1 MITSHYGN
9 PKQKCGK
16 RGLVMTTDKDLN
28 PMNVMKAL
36 NLSPNTQDE
45 TQPLTTFEMGKLW
58 ATYMGNSMS
67 IQILSYF
74 LKHCEDENIRTLLE
88 NGLALSKDFIKRIEK
103 FFVKDQFPIPI
114 GFTKDDVNLGAP
126 RLYEDEFYVH
136 YLKYAA
142 KAGISLYAV
151 AVPLVMREDIREFFV
166 YCNHCTTI
174 FLGQINNVLMENNFI
189 AKPPIIPTP
198 EGIDKINKQSYLNGF
213 FGEVRPLQA
222 LEIIHLYDN
231 IENNTTSKALLLG
244 FSQIVQDEKIK
255 ALFKRGLDMT
265 DKAVKQYMEKLHIEH
280 MQPPSYLDHLVTT
293 STYPPFSDKIMLF
306 HKVDMFAMKI
316 RSFGNSLA
324 VTARRDINMLYART
338 LINIGIFVDDGMNIL
353 IDKGW
358 LESPPRAYD
367 RD

>member
-1 MITSHYGN
+1 MFKSHYGN

-16 RGLVMTTDKDLN
+16 RGLIMTTDKELN
-28 PMNVMKAL
+28 PMNVMKPL
-36 NLSPNTQDE
+36 NLSPKALDE

-74 LKHCEDENIRTLLE
+74 LQHCEDEDIRTLLE
-88 NGLALSKDFIKRIEK
+88 NGLAVSKDFLQRVEG
-103 FFVKDQFPIPI
+103 FFKKDNFPIPI
-114 GFTKDDVNLGAP
+114 GFTKDDVNLDAP
-126 RLYEDEFYVH
+126 RLYEDEFYAH

-142 KAGISLYAV
+142 KAGISLYSV
-151 AVPLVMREDIREFFV
+151 AVPLMMREDIREFFV
-166 YCNHCTTI
+166 YCNQCTTVL
-174 FLGQINNVLMENNFI
+174 LGQINAVLMEKKLI
-189 AKPPIIPTP
+189 VRPPIIPTP
-198 EGIDKINKQSYLNGF
+198 EGIEKIDKQSYLNGF
-213 FGEVRPLQA
+213 RNVRPLHA

-231 IENNTTSKALLLG
+231 IENNTTSMALLLG
-244 FSQIVQDEKIK
+244 FHQIVQDEKIRT
-255 ALFKRGLDMT
+255 LFKRGLDMT

-280 MQPPSYLDHLVTT
+280 IQPPSYLDHLVTT

-316 RSFGNSLA
+316 RAFGNSLA

-338 LINIGIFVDDGMNIL
+338 LLNIGLFVDDGMNIL

-358 LESPPRAYD
+358 LESPPKAYD
-367 RD
+367 RV

>member
-1 MITSHYGN
+1 
-9 PKQKCGK
+9 
-16 RGLVMTTDKDLN
+16 
-28 PMNVMKAL
+28 MNVMKPLNISSNAL
-36 NLSPNTQDE
+36 DE
-45 TQPLTTFEMGKLW
+45 TRPLTTFEMGKLW

-74 LKHCEDENIRTLLE
+74 LQHCEDEYIRALLE
-88 NGLALSKDFIKRIEK
+88 NGLALSKDFTQRIEGVFK
-103 FFVKDQFPIPI
+103 KDHFPIPT

-126 RLYEDEFYVH
+126 RLYADEFYVH

-142 KAGISLYAV
+142 KAGMSLYAV
-151 AVPLVMREDIREFFV
+151 AVPLAMREDIREFFV
-166 YCNHCTTI
+166 YCNQCTTVL
-174 FLGQINNVLMENNFI
+174 LGQINDVLMEKKFI
-189 AKPPIIPTP
+189 AEPPIIPTP
-198 EGIDKINKQSYLNGF
+198 QGIDKIDNQSYLNGF
-213 FGEVRPLQA
+213 LRNVRPLQA

-244 FSQIVQDEKIK
+244 FYQIVQDEKIK

-280 MQPPSYLDHLVTT
+280 MQPPSYIDHLVST

-324 VTARRDINMLYART
+324 VTARRDINMLYVRT
-338 LINIGIFVDDGMNIL
+338 LINIGLFVDDGMNIL

-358 LESPPRAYD
+358 LESPPKAFD
-367 RD
+367 RM